1 MSCTNPA
8 SEYEAL
14 LYLAQRLELRFPY
27 LDETEILAMI
37 AEELEP
43 FSNVKMRYY
52 VPLLVERNL
61 VERLRRTPLLVS

>member
-1 MSCTNPA
+1 MSCINPA

-27 LDETEILAMI
+27 LDEAEILALI

-43 FSNVKMRYY
+43 FSSVKMRYY
-52 VPLLVERNL
+52 VPLLVEHNL
-61 VERLRRTPLLVS
+61 LQRLRRTPLLVA